1 VGNILMNF
9 VTPYNSINSFIINW
23 YRDTFLPINSSAGSF
38 QLTWGWNNED
48 MAGSPVH
55 AILLPITLALLFA
68 KQKRV
73 TDSTIKWYPCVSIG
87 AFMVLMLVLKWDPN
101 ETRLH
106 LPFWISFAP
115 LFGLVMSHINLD
127 KLSEAIVIGLLLA
140 AVPYVLFNRTRPLI
154 AMRPVRE
161 PFTIPCYLGCTSGT
175 ILNESPTTILFANWI
190 QYRQPYSD
198 AAKLVLASGCQDV
211 GLRLDS
217 HDLEYSFW
225 WLLNA
230 PQSGIHLESLDTYPR
245 LQRYVD
251 PIFEPCAILCTIC
264 GDKSTLL
271 NLNLVGDFNS
281 VRVYMGDDYQKLS
294 P

>member
-1 VGNILMNF
+1 
-9 VTPYNSINSFIINW
+9 
-23 YRDTFLPINSSAGSF
+23 
-38 QLTWGWNNED
+38 
-48 MAGSPVH
+48 
-55 AILLPITLALLFA
+55 
-68 KQKRV
+68 
-73 TDSTIKWYPCVSIG
+73 
-87 AFMVLMLVLKWDPN
+87 
-101 ETRLH
+101 
-106 LPFWISFAP
+106 
-115 LFGLVMSHINLD
+115 MSHINLD